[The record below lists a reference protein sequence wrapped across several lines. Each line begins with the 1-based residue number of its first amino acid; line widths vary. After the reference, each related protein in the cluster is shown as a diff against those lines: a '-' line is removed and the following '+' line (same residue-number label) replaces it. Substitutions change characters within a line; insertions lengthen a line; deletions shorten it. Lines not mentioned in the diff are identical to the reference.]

1 MIDLALDRAGAEVRC
16 GSDSEN
22 LRLSITSPL
31 HPQKADMERTLAEV
45 RVGPIPAVSSRSKIL
60 ITDHLVGERDQ
71 RQRHEGQ

>member
-1 MIDLALDRAGAEVRC
+1 
-16 GSDSEN
+16 
-22 LRLSITSPL
+22 
-31 HPQKADMERTLAEV
+31 MERTLAEV